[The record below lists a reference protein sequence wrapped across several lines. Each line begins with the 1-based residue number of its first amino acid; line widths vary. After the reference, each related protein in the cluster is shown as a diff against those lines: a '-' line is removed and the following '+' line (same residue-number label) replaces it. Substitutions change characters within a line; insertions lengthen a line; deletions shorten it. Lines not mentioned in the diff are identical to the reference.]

1 MNADPSP
8 FPPKPG
14 PPPPDAPRRNPGF
27 FGPVPRLEGPV
38 MGAVRLG
45 WNAVLSG
52 VVGIMVGGVGSWFAR
67 SYIEAVTGP
76 FGPTGDALL
85 AIAGWIAG
93 LGTAFVLFMAYYLD
107 DKQG

>member
-1 MNADPSP
+1 
-8 FPPKPG
+8 
-14 PPPPDAPRRNPGF
+14 
-27 FGPVPRLEGPV
+27 

-76 FGPTGDALL
+76 FGPTGDMLL

>member
-14 PPPPDAPRRNPGF
+14 PPPPDAPRRNPGLLR
-27 FGPVPRLEGPV
+27 PVPRLKSPV

-76 FGPTGDALL
+76 FGPTGDMLL